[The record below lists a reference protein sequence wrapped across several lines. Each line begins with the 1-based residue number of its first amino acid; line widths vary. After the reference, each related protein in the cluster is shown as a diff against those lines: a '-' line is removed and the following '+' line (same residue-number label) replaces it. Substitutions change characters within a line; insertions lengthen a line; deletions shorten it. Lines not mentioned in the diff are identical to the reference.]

1 MSRPLYIIMEERDLT
16 KNPFVIL
23 RYDSKKFSYVYLAET
38 TSWLRARR
46 VMAVPSS
53 IKKNK
58 LAAKKQEREVRG
70 AKKMKAKAIRA
81 ERKLKEQ
88 SRV

>member
-1 MSRPLYIIMEERDLT
+1 MFI
-16 KNPFVIL
+16 
-23 RYDSKKFSYVYLAET
+23 
-38 TSWLRARR
+38 WLRLPLGFVLILLLLHWRMI
-46 VMAVPSS
+46 VAVPSS

-58 LAAKKQEREVRG
+58 LAAKKQEREARG

>member
-1 MSRPLYIIMEERDLT
+1 MFI
-16 KNPFVIL
+16 
-23 RYDSKKFSYVYLAET
+23 
-38 TSWLRARR
+38 WLRLPLGFVLILLLLHWRII
-46 VMAVPSS
+46 VAVPSS

-88 SRV
+88 NRV

>member
-1 MSRPLYIIMEERDLT
+1 
-16 KNPFVIL
+16 
-23 RYDSKKFSYVYLAET
+23 
-38 TSWLRARR
+38 
-46 VMAVPSS
+46 MAVPSS

-58 LAAKKQEREVRG
+58 LAAKKQVREDRG
-70 AKKMKAKAIRA
+70 AKKMKSKALRA

>member
-1 MSRPLYIIMEERDLT
+1 
-16 KNPFVIL
+16 
-23 RYDSKKFSYVYLAET
+23 
-38 TSWLRARR
+38 
-46 VMAVPSS
+46 MAVPSS

-70 AKKMKAKAIRA
+70 AKKMKAKAISA

-88 SRV
+88 NRE

>member
-1 MSRPLYIIMEERDLT
+1 MVNTIPAIPGNVKAMLVEANT
-16 KNPFVIL
+16 P
-23 RYDSKKFSYVYLAET
+23 
-38 TSWLRARR
+38 
-46 VMAVPSS
+46 

-58 LAAKKQEREVRG
+58 LAAKKQEREARG

>member
-1 MSRPLYIIMEERDLT
+1 
-16 KNPFVIL
+16 
-23 RYDSKKFSYVYLAET
+23 
-38 TSWLRARR
+38 
-46 VMAVPSS
+46 MAVPSS

-58 LAAKKQEREVRG
+58 LAAKKQVREDRG
-70 AKKMKAKAIRA
+70 AKKMKAKALRA